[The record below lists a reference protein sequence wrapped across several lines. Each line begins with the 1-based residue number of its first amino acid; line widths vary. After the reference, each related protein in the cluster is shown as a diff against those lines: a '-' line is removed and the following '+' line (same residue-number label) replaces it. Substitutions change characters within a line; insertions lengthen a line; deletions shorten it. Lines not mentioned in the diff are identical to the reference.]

1 MERPSGNGHIK
12 RMKSGQVTQVN
23 EYLSAVMDIIPDKNF
38 QKKKVI
44 LNNYK
49 ILLHN
54 QSINRKKK

>member
-38 QKKKVI
+38 QKKK
-44 LNNYK
+44 
-49 ILLHN
+49 
-54 QSINRKKK
+54 